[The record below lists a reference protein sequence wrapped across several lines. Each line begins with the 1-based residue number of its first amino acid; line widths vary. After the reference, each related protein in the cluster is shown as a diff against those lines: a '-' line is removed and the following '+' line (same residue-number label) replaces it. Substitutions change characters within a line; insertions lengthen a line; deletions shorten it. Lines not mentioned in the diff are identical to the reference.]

1 MVMFIYLY
9 ALYLLI
15 DIHVQTAL
23 LNWLVSGSV
32 GSILF
37 VNFTAEQSYMLESP
51 GRRIK

>member
-9 ALYLLI
+9 ALCLLT
-15 DIHVQTAL
+15 DIHVQTAF

-37 VNFTAEQSYMLESP
+37 TNFTAEQSFMLESP
-51 GRRIK
+51 GRMMK